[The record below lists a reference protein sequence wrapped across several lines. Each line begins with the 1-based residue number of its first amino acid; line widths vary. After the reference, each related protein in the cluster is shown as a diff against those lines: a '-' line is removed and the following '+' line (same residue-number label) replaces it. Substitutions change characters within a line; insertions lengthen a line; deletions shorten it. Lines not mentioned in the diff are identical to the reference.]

1 MKFYVPVPV
10 FERESFKA
18 MYTSLE
24 QAKVVTDISSR
35 IKFEHDICSAKDI
48 SVEYRHNKLIQQK
61 WFKTNIYKSSKP
73 LYIWDKDKRVH
84 VSAFN
89 GGMEKVKLLDV
100 TLSNN
105 PEHVLGIFYIIELS
119 FWRDFTIQQILPWI
133 AQHYN
138 ELISKDMRVIRL
150 PDINGMI
157 LPSLLKVGL
166 CKDAVTNTL
175 NGYYLWNGSNS
186 DIRNDL
192 IFIRDNLINTTA
204 TKRKLGNNSI
214 DYAKDINKHISLI
227 EDQTIPV
234 KESISDTPQTV
245 DIEERISEDDE
256 DEMSKYTPEAIIAK
270 LGRKEASLLAQ
281 GIMNRLLE

>member
-24 QAKVVTDISSR
+24 QAKIVTDMSDR
-35 IKFEHDICSAKDI
+35 IKFEHDICSSKGI
-48 SVEYRHNKLIQQK
+48 SVEYTHNKLIQQK
-61 WFKTNIYKSSKP
+61 WFKSSIYKSSNP
-73 LYIWDKDKRVH
+73 MYIWDKDKRVH
-84 VSAFN
+84 ISAFN

-105 PEHVLGIFYIIELS
+105 PEHVIGIFYIIELS

-138 ELISKDMRVIRL
+138 MLIGKDMRVIRL

-157 LPSLLKVGL
+157 LPSLLKIGL
-166 CKDAVTNTL
+166 CKDGITDIL

-192 IFIRDNLINTTA
+192 IFIRDNLINTAT
-204 TKRKLGNNSI
+204 TKRKIGNSFINYS
-214 DYAKDINKHISLI
+214 KDINKHIALI
-227 EDQTIPV
+227 EKQTVPI
-234 KESISDTPQTV
+234 KESASDTPQMATV
-245 DIEERISEDDE
+245 EEHMSEDEE
-256 DEMSKYTPEAIIAK
+256 DEMPNYTPEAIIAK
-270 LGRKEASLLAQ
+270 LGRKEAGLLAQ